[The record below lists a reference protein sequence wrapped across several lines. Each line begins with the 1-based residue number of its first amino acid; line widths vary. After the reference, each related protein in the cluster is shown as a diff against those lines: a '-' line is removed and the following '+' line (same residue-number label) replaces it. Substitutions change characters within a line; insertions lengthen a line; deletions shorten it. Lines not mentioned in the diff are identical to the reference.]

1 VGERTVTLR
10 RNRDGT
16 LTVRVGRAVEHVS
29 TEARSHGQVFDAVR
43 YAIISKG
50 VYLPEHEVA
59 SLLYEASSR

>member
-1 VGERTVTLR
+1 MGQRTVTVR

-16 LTVRVGRAVEHVS
+16 LTVRVGRAVEHIS
-29 TEARSHGQVFDAVR
+29 TEARTHAQVFDAVR

-59 SLLYEASSR
+59 ELMYEINR